1 MSSTREFVEVGTL
14 WPWGQHI
21 SWKSWQVLVGAFT
34 PAINSVRDTI
44 WKENCSSERGS
55 GNRHISALY
64 LTCLFVDPEDPCAN
78 VWIMFVRDMFDG
90 EYLAIL
96 FRAGTVRPK
105 ARVHLKREASRN
117 DLKKCQKINTFS
129 YRYIVVDVF
138 LSQNRLLLTVLS
150 IELHHLLFTTAAAA
164 TTQILYSRYHI
175 SPTCYAF
182 SGSGILGSTFLK
194 YLKVLK
200 HTTKEM
206 GSKKK
211 WLFFQRTSGK
221 LMK

>member
-64 LTCLFVDPEDPCAN
+64 LTCLFVDPEDPSAN

-129 YRYIVVDVF
+129 YRYIVEDVF

-150 IELHHLLFTTAAAA
+150 IELHHLLFTTAA
-164 TTQILYSRYHI
+164 
-175 SPTCYAF
+175 SP
-182 SGSGILGSTFLK
+182 LLLK
-194 YLKVLK
+194 YYIVDIIFRPLVMPFQVQAFWAQHSSNTWKYSSTLLRRW
-200 HTTKEM
+200 
-206 GSKKK
+206 GAKKSDC
-211 WLFFQRTSGK
+211 FFKGQAGN
-221 LMK
+221 